1 MTNNEQKLQEFA
13 EKWRKILKGSKD
25 PNVNEMFMAHFTA
38 LISEHYYPKEF
49 VEWVFREGIGSNDDG
64 TLFHYVS
71 IQIKGHP
78 FKETKELT
86 FNTIDEL
93 YQYWKENVR

>member
-1 MTNNEQKLQEFA
+1 MTDKSAAAVREFVQN
-13 EKWRKILKGSKD
+13 WRADLMMHEGANYMISDL
-25 PNVNEMFMAHFTA
+25 TA